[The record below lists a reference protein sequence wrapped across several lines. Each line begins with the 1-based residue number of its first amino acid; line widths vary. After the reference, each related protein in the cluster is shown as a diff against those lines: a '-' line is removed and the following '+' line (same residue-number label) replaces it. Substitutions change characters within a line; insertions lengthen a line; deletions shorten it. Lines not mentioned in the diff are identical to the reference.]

1 MSCAWAVGGQLLP
14 PTQSGTRAYH
24 ERAPN
29 GKFGVILSP
38 YASRGSTSTRFITS
52 PKVVPRRS
60 PRRAHLG
67 RRTARYLTTSK
78 LRRPDQAAAMNI
90 ITFPSAIFSEGRD
103 ATVDQQALAAAAA
116 GTEAH
121 GSALDP
127 PGGKSATPES
137 DDSSSEGD
145 DEPEPAPMSTGF
157 KLNLGKVA
165 ANQVDGAKPVAVPHT
180 PKGELVQ
187 GLLAKQRSFNA
198 AVSTA
203 RPHAKRAASVATVRP
218 GRYHRLPRG
227 ATLASGGPP
236 GAVQSYVPPFQRLGC
251 GPGRDRM
258 FPTPTTRRLVRR
270 WAVWVRCSGY
280 PAGAVVAAAS
290 TLWTTAVA
298 GATTT
303 TSLRRCRLASS

>member
-1 MSCAWAVGGQLLP
+1 
-14 PTQSGTRAYH
+14 
-24 ERAPN
+24 
-29 GKFGVILSP
+29 
-38 YASRGSTSTRFITS
+38 
-52 PKVVPRRS
+52 
-60 PRRAHLG
+60 
-67 RRTARYLTTSK
+67 
-78 LRRPDQAAAMNI
+78 MNV
-90 ITFPSAIFSEGRD
+90 ITFPSAIFSVEGRRD
-103 ATVDQQALAAAAA
+103 DDTTVDQQALVVAAA

-121 GSALDP
+121 GSALDTLEP
-127 PGGKSATPES
+127 RVAAAAGLEPDGKSASPES

-145 DEPEPAPMSTGF
+145 DEPEPAPVSTGF

-236 GAVQSYVPPFQRLGC
+236 GAVQSCVPPFQRLGC

-298 GATTT
+298 GATTM
-303 TSLRRCRLASS
+303 TSLRRCRLDSS

>member
-1 MSCAWAVGGQLLP
+1 
-14 PTQSGTRAYH
+14 
-24 ERAPN
+24 
-29 GKFGVILSP
+29 
-38 YASRGSTSTRFITS
+38 
-52 PKVVPRRS
+52 
-60 PRRAHLG
+60 
-67 RRTARYLTTSK
+67 
-78 LRRPDQAAAMNI
+78 MNV
-90 ITFPSAIFSEGRD
+90 ITFPSAIFSVEGRRD
-103 ATVDQQALAAAAA
+103 DDTTVDQQALVAAAA
-116 GTEAH
+116 GAEAH
-121 GSALDP
+121 GSALEGSTP
-127 PGGKSATPES
+127 EPRAAAAGLESGGKSATPES

-145 DEPEPAPMSTGF
+145 DKPEPAPVSTGF

-218 GRYHRLPRG
+218 GRCHRLPRG

-236 GAVQSYVPPFQRLGC
+236 GAVQSWVPPSQRLGC

-258 FPTPTTRRLVRR
+258 FPTSTTRRLVRR